1 MIWEAS
7 RARAPGHGAG
17 GLVDDI
23 VKFSE
28 MESEATPREKA
39 SIFSILR
46 FNWVWEFLVY
56 GKSHTLMQKDY
67 PQLVRD
73 ARTYVVHQEFETLW
87 YEESSTENPSLSWTL
102 LRLVR
107 KELILSGILSFCA
120 RILLKI
126 SMPVLLYYF
135 IRFLED
141 RIADP
146 TLPILPGFLLAG
158 AFALS
163 QMAEVTAWNF
173 GNFIV
178 RDAAIKVQSSLIN
191 SIHRSIF
198 NKTRASGE
206 ARSSGDVINLI
217 SSDIERVD
225 AFIEGGT
232 SGFHEFWLV
241 PGVLAIYLV
250 MLYQLLGLFA
260 FIPIVMFVAM
270 MVLSKLWGR
279 VVSKI
284 QSKANSGRGQRSKLE
299 LDVLRSMRTVKM
311 ASWETAF
318 KKKLIAGRE
327 TTELNFLRL
336 FGRLNAITLGVL
348 EHYTTL
354 VGAVTFGSF
363 AAWSGTTLTPAIIF
377 PAWQILE
384 NVEYPIKRFHY
395 WMIAYH
401 NCQEALR
408 SIETK
413 YLNDVNENL
422 IPRKMTL
429 ERGMVKIKNG
439 SFAYQ
444 AGEDVLKNITFD
456 AESGRSYCLIGRI
469 GMGKSSLCKA
479 ILEEM
484 IITQG
489 SVEKYGS
496 VAYAAQ
502 KPWIFNGT
510 IKDNI
515 VFGSAW
521 DPDFYR
527 VTIESCALKHDLEA
541 LVDGDQSRVGEE
553 GIQLSGGQKARISL
567 ARAVYARADIYI
579 IDDVLAAVDQ
589 HTARHLNEQ
598 VIGPNGILNNR
609 TRILVSNHLPTIRI
623 VDHIVL
629 LHHGIIIESSRSTD
643 VAEGSQINQFI
654 VQAED
659 AQLQSAEG
667 AERRTALDTTTVSRS
682 HAKAKEMV
690 KREAYDDDQNVRV
703 LGTIAGF
710 ARYIKLLGYW
720 RLFIYIIM
728 MTLAFSSCFMV
739 PIYLQYWTEDNVRN
753 DGNKHLNRW
762 FSIGIALYFWGMIIL
777 SCQLT
782 IVFVRAC
789 AAASQIYKDM
799 ISALFRA
806 PMQFF
811 DNISAGQIINRL
823 SGDLYH
829 VDVQLAMSYNFMNAG
844 WVLTIETLLYVA
856 ITRPIL
862 IIIIIVCIPLAFTIT
877 KYYLATSSQVKRYE
891 SVTRGA
897 LFGKIKESTDGLE
910 TIRAYNK
917 SGYFVS
923 IFEKSIDQ
931 HMQALYAN
939 EMCFQWMNI
948 QIRTVAA
955 VFVFF
960 VPMTIVYSLYRGN
973 HVEPASAAA
982 SVGIVTMLMSILRQL
997 VDATSRFATRMI
1009 ALDRCF
1015 EYADLPSEID
1025 NPSASD
1031 PGASW
1036 PSQGKIEFKN
1046 LSICYREDLDLA
1058 LKGINLKIEPCQ
1070 KIGVVGRTGAGKS
1083 SLIMGLFRIVE
1094 AASGS
1099 ILIDGIDISTVKLET
1114 LRKSIAIIP
1123 QDAALFK
1130 GTLRYNLDLEDK
1142 STDEEIWATLEQCQ
1156 LTSFVSKSGGLLA
1169 EVEEGGKNFSQGER
1183 QLISIARTFLN
1194 KSRVLILDEATA
1206 SVDSETD
1213 ALIQKSIKEISKSRT
1228 GKFFGSIM
1236 SRSVLTDGQTVITI
1250 AHRIN
1255 TVLDSDRIILLGDGR
1270 IVEEGA
1276 PAELLATKGAFWE
1289 LAKEAKVIPA

>member
-1 MIWEAS
+1 
-7 RARAPGHGAG
+7 
-17 GLVDDI
+17 
-23 VKFSE
+23 
-28 MESEATPREKA
+28 
-39 SIFSILR
+39 
-46 FNWVWEFLVY
+46 
-56 GKSHTLMQKDY
+56 
-67 PQLVRD
+67 
-73 ARTYVVHQEFETLW
+73 
-87 YEESSTENPSLSWTL
+87 
-102 LRLVR
+102 
-107 KELILSGILSFCA
+107 
-120 RILLKI
+120 
-126 SMPVLLYYF
+126 LY
-135 IRFLED
+135 
-141 RIADP
+141 
-146 TLPILPGFLLAG
+146 
-158 AFALS
+158 
-163 QMAEVTAWNF
+163 
-173 GNFIV
+173 
-178 RDAAIKVQSSLIN
+178 
-191 SIHRSIF
+191 
-198 NKTRASGE
+198 
-206 ARSSGDVINLI
+206 
-217 SSDIERVD
+217 
-225 AFIEGGT
+225 
-232 SGFHEFWLV
+232 
-241 PGVLAIYLV
+241 
-250 MLYQLLGLFA
+250 
-260 FIPIVMFVAM
+260 
-270 MVLSKLWGR
+270 
-279 VVSKI
+279 
-284 QSKANSGRGQRSKLE
+284 
-299 LDVLRSMRTVKM
+299 
-311 ASWETAF
+311 
-318 KKKLIAGRE
+318 
-327 TTELNFLRL
+327 
-336 FGRLNAITLGVL
+336 GRLQALTLGIL

-354 VGAVTFGSF
+354 VGAITFACF
-363 AAWSGTTLTPAIIF
+363 AAWSGQTLSPAIIF

-422 IPRKMTL
+422 PPKRSTS
-429 ERGMVKIKNG
+429 ERGIVKIKNG

-444 AGEDVLKNITFD
+444 AGQDVLKNITFE
-456 AESGRSYCLIGRI
+456 AEVGQSSCLIGRI

-484 IITQG
+484 TITQG
-489 SVEKYGS
+489 SVEKFGS
-496 VAYAAQ
+496 VAYSAQ

-510 IKDNI
+510 IKENI
-515 VFGSAW
+515 VFGSTW

-527 VTIESCALKHDLEA
+527 VTIEACALKHDLEA
-541 LVDGDQSRVGEE
+541 LVDGDQSKVGEE

-598 VIGPNGILNNR
+598 VIGPKGILNDR

-623 VDHIVL
+623 ADHIVL
-629 LHHGIIIESSRSTD
+629 LHEGTIIESSRSTE
-643 VAEGSQINQFI
+643 VAEGSQISQFI

-659 AQLQSAEG
+659 AQLQSAES
-667 AERRTALDTTTVSRS
+667 AEKRTVVDTTTVSGS
-682 HAKAKEMV
+682 HVKSQKMV
-690 KREAYDDDQNVRV
+690 KKEAYDDDQRA

-710 ARYIKLLGYW
+710 SRYLKLMGYW

-728 MTLAFSSCFMV
+728 MTLAFSSNFMV
-739 PIYLQYWTEDNVRN
+739 PIYLQYWTEDNIRN
-753 DGNKHLNRW
+753 DGNTHIGRW
-762 FSIGIALYFWGMIIL
+762 FGIGIGLYLWGMIIL
-777 SCQLT
+777 SFQLT

-799 ISALFRA
+799 IAALFRA

-829 VDVQLAMSYNFMNAG
+829 IDCQLAQSYNFMNAG
-844 WVLTIETLLYVA
+844 WVLTSETLIYVA
-856 ITRPIL
+856 VTRPYL
-862 IIIIIVCIPLAFTIT
+862 IIVIIVCVPLAFTIT

-917 SGYFVS
+917 AGYFVS
-923 IFEKSIDQ
+923 TFEKSIDQ

-948 QIRTVAA
+948 QIRSIAA

-982 SVGIVTMLMSILRQL
+982 SIGIVTMLMSILRQL
-997 VDATSRFATRMI
+997 VDATSKFATRMI

-1015 EYADLPSEID
+1015 QYADLPSEID
-1025 NPSASD
+1025 SPSASD
-1031 PGASW
+1031 PGTSW
-1036 PSQGKIEFKN
+1036 PNQGKIEFKN
-1046 LSICYREDLDLA
+1046 LSIRYREDLDLA
-1058 LKGINLKIEPCQ
+1058 LTGINLTIEPCQ

-1114 LRKSIAIIP
+1114 LRKSLAIIP

-1130 GTLRYNLDLEDK
+1130 GTLRYNLDLENK
-1142 STDEEIWATLEQCQ
+1142 STDEELWGVLQQCQ
-1156 LTSFVSKSGGLLA
+1156 LTSFVHKSGGLLA

-1236 SRSVLTDGQTVITI
+1236 SPSALTDGQTVITI

-1255 TVLDSDRIILLGDGR
+1255 TVLDSDKIILLGDGK

-1276 PAELLATKGAFWE
+1276 PAELLKSKGAFWK
-1289 LAKEAKVIPA
+1289 LAKEAKVIAA